1 MYAMQNLSIPTPD
14 ENLVLV
20 TIDGENSL
28 DLDDG
33 ISLESVPMGTRLVVV
48 IADPTVQVPAG
59 SNADLKARERAATIY
74 RRDFPVSRMLS
85 TPISENEGS
94 LVAGKPRAMFVHDI
108 VLSSEFDVLSY
119 AVRRKTLTIAHRLSH
134 ADVRTIVSDKESPI
148 HAMMGMAAQLGM
160 GLLSKRRQKGAL
172 ALYDLSR
179 MLLAN
184 EEGQIVK
191 LSRAEEVIGHIV
203 VQETMVLANTLQAK
217 YMAENDIPAIYR
229 NHVPRKATPPLA
241 DMVATLEAWMRS
253 GNLDVEEARA
263 QFQALCGKASY
274 AAVAQGHF
282 ALSVPAYLHGTS
294 PLRRYPDLFNAQ
306 QLRAHLDGIDLPH
319 SQEDAVLIASSINDI
334 LIKREEDRSQS
345 FKDVLVNVAEKAM
358 AKDNLEKLQ
367 DNELGQAIK
376 THLSNRPF
384 PEALESEVVK
394 RIDAGTLGEKN
405 LIRFLRNFPSEAIRL
420 VEAYERLLVR
430 TPERNVTFLEL
441 AKAAEIIESYSTTAE
456 PSGAGFAGSV
466 QAARDGKQFQ
476 GSGTGLS
483 KKEAIQQ
490 AAHQVLRQLLDWKP
504 VDQMAQGASPVKS
517 AWAPTQNFKG
527 ALLEMCQSQKWSVPV
542 FTARGSG
549 PSHAP
554 TFACAVTLDARGEYF
569 ETSVD
574 NAGTKKEAEARCSE
588 LLLEK
593 LRAHPKKGAMEPAKV
608 LPKAPLAPAPGPSGN
623 PVGALQER
631 LQKAKRHAPVYE
643 FTPARGGFTSTLT
656 FDAGTGPRV
665 YQGWATTK
673 ADAKKITAAEAMA
686 TQKEWG
692 TS

>member
-306 QLRAHLDGIDLPH
+306 QLGAHLDGTDLPH
-319 SQEDAVLIASSINDI
+319 TQEEAASIATGVNEI
-334 LIKREEDRSQS
+334 LAKREEERSQS
-345 FKDVLVNVAEKAM
+345 FKDAVVRAAEKALVTEDL
-358 AKDNLEKLQ
+358 AKLE
-367 DNELGQAIK
+367 DNEIGQAIK
-376 THLSNRPF
+376 MHLHDRPF
-384 PEALESEVVK
+384 PATLEAEVIK
-394 RIDAGTLGEKN
+394 RIDASTLGEKN
-405 LIRFLRNFPSEAIRL
+405 LGRFLRNFPSDALGL
-420 VEAYERLLVR
+420 VAAYERLLAR
-430 TPERNVTFLEL
+430 TPERNITFLEL
-441 AKAAEIIESYSTTAE
+441 AKAAEIIDSYSTSAE
-456 PSGAGFAGSV
+456 SSSAGFVGKAEAVKSGKQIQGSGAG
-466 QAARDGKQFQ
+466 
-476 GSGTGLS
+476 TS
-483 KKEAIQQ
+483 KKEAIQR
-490 AAHQVLRQLLDWKP
+490 AANQVLRQMLGLEPLPQD
-504 VDQMAQGASPVKS
+504 AGAPAIAKT
-517 AWAPTQNFKG
+517 AWTTSENFKG
-527 ALLEMCQSQKWSVPV
+527 ALLEMCQARKWSVPV
-542 FTARGSG
+542 FTSRGSG

-554 TFACAVTLDARGEYF
+554 TFSCAVTLDARGEFF
-569 ETSVD
+569 EASID
-574 NAGTKKEAEARCSE
+574 NAATKKEAEARCSE
-588 LLLEK
+588 LLLGK
-593 LRAHPKKGAMEPAKV
+593 LRTKPKQAPVEVALP
-608 LPKAPLAPAPGPSGN
+608 LPKAPLAPAPGPTGN
-623 PVGALQER
+623 PVGALQEW
-631 LQKAKRHAPVYE
+631 LQKAKRPAPVYD
-643 FTPARGGFTSTLT
+643 FSPARGGFSSTLT
-656 FDAGTGPRV
+656 FDTGKA
-665 YQGWATTK
+665 QFKFEGWATTK
-673 ADAKKITAAEAMA
+673 AEAKKIAAFQAMA
-686 TQKEWG
+686 QQEQWSPK
-692 TS
+692 